1 MMSSHLKGVIMLHGI
16 VGDVI
21 GSVYE
26 AYQWKSKDLKLLL
39 EKDID
44 YKELTPFF
52 KDAKW
57 VRTSQSWTDDTLC
70 TLALYN
76 AYVKNTSPIDS
87 MVHFCKKYKN
97 ESIGFGKAFEK
108 WLDNP
113 KPYASYANGALMRIG
128 FIPYLDISLEE
139 KLKIA
144 QQYTGVSHNHAD
156 CFQAVS
162 SFIVLSEKLKH
173 NNDYKT
179 IIGDFL
185 SQNNYFKTVEQLH
198 SDFKFEMNA
207 MTTLLQSCV
216 ILIESESYE
225 ELLKNAFYVGG
236 DSDTLACIA
245 GNLSSFVFELP
256 EYLEEYALSTLKPF
270 EDLNNLVIDFKSKQA
285 H

>member
-1 MMSSHLKGVIMLHGI
+1 
-16 VGDVI
+16 
-21 GSVYE
+21 
-26 AYQWKSKDLKLLL
+26 
-39 EKDID
+39 
-44 YKELTPFF
+44 
-52 KDAKW
+52 
-57 VRTSQSWTDDTLC
+57 
-70 TLALYN
+70 
-76 AYVKNTSPIDS
+76 
-87 MVHFCKKYKN
+87 
-97 ESIGFGKAFEK
+97 
-108 WLDNP
+108 
-113 KPYASYANGALMRIG
+113 MRIG

-207 MTTLLQSCV
+207 MITLLQSCV
-216 ILIESESYE
+216 ILIESKSYE

-245 GNLSSFVFELP
+245 GNLSSFV
-256 EYLEEYALSTLKPF
+256 LSCQSILK
-270 EDLNNLVIDFKSKQA
+270 NM